1 MDLARIFAPVAEEL
15 KSVDAGLRALMKQVA
30 SQTSGAASPS
40 APLSGVPPKGGVG
53 GVFARGKAHI
63 LEGIVQHPFAV
74 PGKKIRPALVLLT
87 AHAVQS
93 APGGHA
99 PDQESL
105 IALAGAVEILHAAS
119 LVHDDIIDNA
129 DSRRNQ
135 VSLNRKFG
143 NRVAVLAGDIL
154 YTHFFSVITGMT
166 RLPHTER
173 FALLDIFL
181 DTTKAMCMGEIIAQE
196 VAAAHR
202 PLSLSEY
209 IEIATD
215 KTAVLFAAC
224 CRTAALLCGVP
235 PAQQDCMGQ
244 LGLDFGLAFQMAD
257 DLVDKDHGLDEKIDL
272 PATTAAHATRARELI
287 GTLSAGPHR
296 DSLRDLV
303 EYVISPTIP

>member
-15 KSVDAGLRALMKQVA
+15 KAVDEGLRVLMKKVA
-30 SQTSGAASPS
+30 AQTANTAAPS
-40 APLSGVPPKGGVG
+40 APGGAG
-53 GVFARGKAHI
+53 GIFTRGKAHI

-74 PGKKIRPALVLLT
+74 PGKKVRPALVLLT
-87 AHAVQS
+87 AHVMEA
-93 APGGHA
+93 APGGHP
-99 PDQESL
+99 PDRESL
-105 IALAGAVEILHAAS
+105 IALAGAVEVLHAAS

-154 YTHFFSVITGMT
+154 YTHFFSVITGMS
-166 RLPHTER
+166 RIPHAER

-196 VAAAHR
+196 VAAARR
-202 PLSLSEY
+202 PLSLAEY

-235 PAQQDCMGQ
+235 ASMQDCMGQ

-257 DLVDKDHGLDEKIDL
+257 DLVDKDHGLDENTDL
-272 PATTAAHATRARELI
+272 PAATAAHAARAQEFI
-287 GTLSAGPHR
+287 ATLSDGPHR
-296 DSLRDLV
+296 DSLHDLV